1 MTIFY
6 RLQNE
11 PVIDRPCVFT
21 FGTFDGVHL
30 GHRHIFERV
39 AEEAKRQNRPTGIL
53 TFSNHPS
60 KVLSPGHQVDWLTS
74 ESQKLK
80 LMASYGFSVVVDVP
94 FDAALSALSADA
106 FLKVV
111 RNMVPFTS
119 LVVGDDVSFGK
130 DRKGD
135 KNFLSKFNNEFS
147 LMLVEKF
154 CIDGEPVSSS
164 RIRQLISEGKFNEAE
179 VLLGRPYCI
188 EVKRCSETEWD
199 PLHYALPPRGIYQ
212 ALIRY
217 NDQELLHETEVKVSS
232 ILEFEERYLE
242 SHSAVVQFIKL
253 IRDGA

>member
-1 MTIFY
+1 MAIFY
-6 RLQNE
+6 RLQKE

-30 GHRHIFERV
+30 GHRHIFDTLAQV
-39 AEEAKRQNRPTGIL
+39 AKSVKLPTAIL
-53 TFSNHPS
+53 TFSNHPLE
-60 KVLSPGHQVDWLTS
+60 VLSPGQPVARLCS

-80 LMASYGFSVVVDVP
+80 QLASYGFSVVVDVP
-94 FDAALSALSADA
+94 FDAALSALSAEA
-106 FLKVV
+106 FLKAVQ
-111 RNMVPFTS
+111 NMVPFSS
-119 LVVGDDVSFGK
+119 LVVGEDVSFGK

-147 LMLVEKF
+147 LMLVDKF

-164 RIRQLISEGKFNEAE
+164 RIRQLISEGKFDEAE
-179 VLLGRPYCI
+179 NLLGRPYSV

-242 SHSAVVQFIKL
+242 SHSAEVQFTKFL
-253 IRDGA
+253 RART

>member
-6 RLQNE
+6 RLQKE
-11 PVIDRPCVFT
+11 PVIDRPCIFT

-39 AEEAKRQNRPTGIL
+39 AQEAKRLKMPTGIL

-60 KVLSPGHQVDWLTS
+60 EVLSPGNKVARLTS

-80 LMASYGFSVVVDVP
+80 LIASYGFSVVIDVP
-94 FDAALSALSADA
+94 FDAALSSLSADA
-106 FLKVV
+106 FLKAV
-111 RNMVPFTS
+111 RSMVPFTS

-164 RIRQLISEGKFNEAE
+164 RIRQLISEGKLDEAE
-179 VLLGRPYCI
+179 ALLGRPYSV

-217 NDQELLHETEVKVSS
+217 NDQELLHETEVKVTS

-253 IRDGA
+253 LRDRA